1 MGKEQV
7 VKEKTESTPVEPT
20 PPPAAKDMK
29 PKAAEL
35 KDEMDKLV
43 DDIDDVLEKN
53 AEQFVKDYVQRGGQ

>member
-7 VKEKTESTPVEPT
+7 TKETAEPR
-20 PPPAAKDMK
+20 PPDPAPPTAAKDMK

-35 KDEMDKLV
+35 KEDMDKLI
-43 DDIDDVLEKN
+43 DEIDDVLEKN

>member
-1 MGKEQV
+1 MGKEQL
-7 VKEKTESTPVEPT
+7 VKETAEPRPPEST

-35 KDEMDKLV
+35 KEDMDKL
-43 DDIDDVLEKN
+43 IDEIDAVLERN